1 MKKKTNY
8 SFIFAVVLLFLLSL
22 SIISAIVAS
31 VVERNFKKH
40 YYPQTMYVY
49 QVDTIHDVVTFV
61 DHNHELW
68 QIEGV
73 EDWDV
78 GECASLIM
86 FDNYTPEIKD
96 DKIVRARYC
105 GFSTCGE
112 VPFVY

>member
-1 MKKKTNY
+1 MKKRKVE
-8 SFIFAVVLLFLLSL
+8 FIPVLGLLL
-22 SIISAIVAS
+22 VFGFIVFCITG
-31 VVERNFKKH
+31 VLMKKH
-40 YYPQTMYVY
+40 YRTNYYPQTMYVY

-96 DKIVRARYC
+96 DVIVRARYC
-105 GFSTCGE
+105 GFNTCGE

>member
-1 MKKKTNY
+1 MKKRK
-8 SFIFAVVLLFLLSL
+8 AEVVLLILVLFVYGW
-22 SIISAIVAS
+22 IVFFTTT
-31 VVERNFKKH
+31 VLVIKYYRTH

-73 EDWDV
+73 EDWNV

-86 FDNYTPEIKD
+86 FDNRTSEIKD

-105 GFSTCGE
+105 GFNTCGE
-112 VPFVY
+112 VPFVD